1 MEEKAAMF
9 ANRQIFFFCIIV
21 TVIPTLCKNLFFLG
35 FPFWSSVE
43 TQVSPA
49 GFPGGELKF
58 HKLSGVVKK
67 NSFLQND
74 FISHSEKDVLNI
86 T

>member
-1 MEEKAAMF
+1 MF

-43 TQVSPA
+43 TPSVPCRVPWWGTKIPQTEWC
-49 GFPGGELKF
+49 GK
-58 HKLSGVVKK
+58 KK